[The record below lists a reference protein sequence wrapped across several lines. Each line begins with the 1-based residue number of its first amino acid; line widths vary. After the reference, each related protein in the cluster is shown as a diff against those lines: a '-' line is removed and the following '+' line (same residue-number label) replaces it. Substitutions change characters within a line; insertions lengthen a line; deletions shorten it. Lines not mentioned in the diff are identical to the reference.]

1 MLIIALQSRIKS
13 PFILPQTFP
22 DTRFVDRIRE
32 RDKRCCITGQL
43 VFNEDYTGFETA
55 HIFPLSET
63 DIWNNLNYQHFI
75 EDDQIVSGCELNSI
89 QQGFL
94 CSSTD
99 IDNYRIYDFV
109 DRDPSR
115 TPHGKIFIATLM
127 SSSGIFRA
135 GESDDKVRH
144 FDPDIDLRMGGFNL
158 TNGTWWSTSE
168 GKKQLEA
175 ELATRLWGVNISSGV

>member
-1 MLIIALQSRIKS
+1 MVMLLQ
-13 PFILPQTFP
+13 
-22 DTRFVDRIRE
+22 
-32 RDKRCCITGQL
+32 
-43 VFNEDYTGFETA
+43 
-55 HIFPLSET
+55 
-63 DIWNNLNYQHFI
+63 
-75 EDDQIVSGCELNSI
+75 
-89 QQGFL
+89 
-94 CSSTD
+94 
-99 IDNYRIYDFV
+99 DNYRIYDFV

-115 TPHGKIFIATLM
+115 TPHGKIFYRNPNGQQRYLPCAHLLRDQ
-127 SSSGIFRA
+127 FRQCILRHVKGA